1 MILIKNLFQKF
12 IWKRFCCLLRFPQ
25 YVKIGIYYII
35 LSFPFLT
42 TQREKFFKKHSMS
55 DRTPIFGKPIFFLIG
70 TIIDRVFFCVFF
82 YVHSKLFKEALIVEV
97 VINTDWHTKL
107 EEVSYSIPV
116 SREKKSQ
123 IKKNRLKV
131 DAKVNV
137 HELAMTLNRL
147 ERDVRGRL
155 IKVDCRFGMSIY
167 AFPANSLKQLGF
179 RPVNGQFV
187 LRREGLEI
195 LLSSSE
201 YRGYYDWVIVLKSIS
216 LRPIHIG
223 QLLTKIVTTVNQS
236 VSIQAVV

>member
-1 MILIKNLFQKF
+1 M
-12 IWKRFCCLLRFPQ
+12 
-25 YVKIGIYYII
+25 
-35 LSFPFLT
+35 
-42 TQREKFFKKHSMS
+42 
-55 DRTPIFGKPIFFLIG
+55 
-70 TIIDRVFFCVFF
+70 
-82 YVHSKLFKEALIVEV
+82 EV

-107 EEVSYSIPV
+107 EEVTYSIPV